1 MWNELIEKLKNVS
14 AKLMDEVEN
23 RVDSGET
30 NQEILALLKEVR
42 QTIALAY
49 KMQLISKGEVEDFQE
64 EGTEDEFE
72 DLKKDISITEIPEEE
87 DVDIDEEKDE
97 KEEEEEDDIEK
108 ILRDF

>member
-30 NQEILALLKEVR
+30 NQETLALLKEVR

-87 DVDIDEEKDE
+87 DVDVDGVKDE
-97 KEEEEEDDIEK
+97 EEEEEDDIEK

>member
-1 MWNELIEKLKNVS
+1 MWNELIDKLKNVS

-30 NQEILALLKEVR
+30 NQETLALLKEVR

-72 DLKKDISITEIPEEE
+72 DLKKDISITVIPEEDE
-87 DVDIDEEKDE
+87 TDITEEKDE
-97 KEEEEEDDIEK
+97 EEEEEDDIEK

>member
-30 NQEILALLKEVR
+30 SQEILALLKEVR

-72 DLKKDISITEIPEEE
+72 DLKKDISITEIPDE
-87 DVDIDEEKDE
+87 DEVDITEEND
-97 KEEEEEDDIEK
+97 EEEEDDIEK

>member
-30 NQEILALLKEVR
+30 NQETLALLKEVR

-72 DLKKDISITEIPEEE
+72 DLKKDISITEIPDEDETDITEER
-87 DVDIDEEKDE
+87 DE
-97 KEEEEEDDIEK
+97 KEEEEDDIEK

>member
-30 NQEILALLKEVR
+30 TQETLALLKEVR

-72 DLKKDISITEIPEEE
+72 DLKKDISITEIPEEDE
-87 DVDIDEEKDE
+87 ADIIEGKE
-97 KEEEEEDDIEK
+97 EEEEEDDIEK
-108 ILRDF
+108 ILKDF

>member
-30 NQEILALLKEVR
+30 SQETLALLKEVR

-49 KMQLISKGEVEDFQE
+49 KMQLISKGEVDDFQE

-72 DLKKDISITEIPEEE
+72 DLKKDISITEIPEEDE
-87 DVDIDEEKDE
+87 VDIIEEKDE
-97 KEEEEEDDIEK
+97 EEEEEDDIEK

>member
-23 RVDSGET
+23 RVDNGET
-30 NQEILALLKEVR
+30 NQETLALLKEVR

-49 KMQLISKGEVEDFQE
+49 KMQLISKGEVGDFQE

-72 DLKKDISITEIPEEE
+72 DLKKDVSITEIPEEE
-87 DVDIDEEKDE
+87 EVDIGEGKD
-97 KEEEEEDDIEK
+97 EEEEEDDIEK

>member
-30 NQEILALLKEVR
+30 NQETLALLKEVR

-49 KMQLISKGEVEDFQE
+49 KMQLISKGEVEDLQE

-72 DLKKDISITEIPEEE
+72 DLRKDISITEIPGE
-87 DVDIDEEKDE
+87 DVVDIDGVKDE
-97 KEEEEEDDIEK
+97 EEEEEDDIDK

>member
-14 AKLMDEVEN
+14 AKLMDEVES

-30 NQEILALLKEVR
+30 NQETLALLKEVR

-72 DLKKDISITEIPEEE
+72 DLKKDISITEIPEEDE
-87 DVDIDEEKDE
+87 TDITEKRD
-97 KEEEEEDDIEK
+97 EEEEDDIEK
-108 ILRDF
+108 ILRDL

>member
-14 AKLMDEVEN
+14 AKLMDEVES

-30 NQEILALLKEVR
+30 NQETLALLKEVR

-64 EGTEDEFE
+64 EETEDEFE
-72 DLKKDISITEIPEEE
+72 DLKKDISITEIPEENETDVIEEE
-87 DVDIDEEKDE
+87 DK
-97 KEEEEEDDIEK
+97 EEEEDDLEK

>member
-1 MWNELIEKLKNVS
+1 MWNELIDKLKNVS

-30 NQEILALLKEVR
+30 NQETLALLKEVR

-72 DLKKDISITEIPEEE
+72 DLKKDISITEIPEEDE
-87 DVDIDEEKDE
+87 TDITEEKDE
-97 KEEEEEDDIEK
+97 EEEEEDDIEK

>member
-30 NQEILALLKEVR
+30 SQETLALLKEVR

-64 EGTEDEFE
+64 EGIEDEFE
-72 DLKKDISITEIPEEE
+72 DLKKDISVTEIPEEDE
-87 DVDIDEEKDE
+87 ADVIEEKD
-97 KEEEEEDDIEK
+97 KEEEEDDLEK

>member
-30 NQEILALLKEVR
+30 SQETLALLKEVR

-49 KMQLISKGEVEDFQE
+49 KMQLISKGEVDDFQE

-72 DLKKDISITEIPEEE
+72 DLKKDISVTEIPEEDE
-87 DVDIDEEKDE
+87 ADVIEEKG
-97 KEEEEEDDIEK
+97 EEEEEDDLEK

>member
-72 DLKKDISITEIPEEE
+72 DLKKDISITEIPEED
-87 DVDIDEEKDE
+87 DVDVGGGKDE
-97 KEEEEEDDIEK
+97 EEEEEDDIEK
-108 ILRDF
+108 ILKDF

>member
-30 NQEILALLKEVR
+30 NQETLALLKEVR

-49 KMQLISKGEVEDFQE
+49 KMQLISKGEVDDFQE

-72 DLKKDISITEIPEEE
+72 DLKKDISITEIPEEDE
-87 DVDIDEEKDE
+87 TDITEEKDE
-97 KEEEEEDDIEK
+97 EDEEDIEK

>member
-30 NQEILALLKEVR
+30 NQETLALLKEVR

-64 EGTEDEFE
+64 EGIEDEFE
-72 DLKKDISITEIPEEE
+72 DLKKDISITEIPEEDE
-87 DVDIDEEKDE
+87 TDITEEKDE
-97 KEEEEEDDIEK
+97 EEEEEDDIEK

>member
-14 AKLMDEVEN
+14 AKLMDEVES

-30 NQEILALLKEVR
+30 SQETLALLKEVR

-49 KMQLISKGEVEDFQE
+49 KMQLISKGEVDDFQE

-72 DLKKDISITEIPEEE
+72 DLKKDISVTEIPEEDE
-87 DVDIDEEKDE
+87 SDVIEEKN
-97 KEEEEEDDIEK
+97 EEEEEDDLEK

>member
-1 MWNELIEKLKNVS
+1 MWNGLIDKLKNVS
-14 AKLMDEVEN
+14 AKLMDEVES

-30 NQEILALLKEVR
+30 NQETLALLKEVR

-72 DLKKDISITEIPEEE
+72 DLRKDIPITEVPEEDETDTTEEPDEEEE
-87 DVDIDEEKDE
+87 D
-97 KEEEEEDDIEK
+97 DDIEK
-108 ILRDF
+108 ILRDL

>member
-30 NQEILALLKEVR
+30 NQETLALLKEVR

-49 KMQLISKGEVEDFQE
+49 KMQLISKGEVDDFQE

-72 DLKKDISITEIPEEE
+72 DLKKDISITEIPEEDE
-87 DVDIDEEKDE
+87 VDITEEKD

>member
-14 AKLMDEVEN
+14 AKLMDEVES

-30 NQEILALLKEVR
+30 SQETLALLKEVR

-49 KMQLISKGEVEDFQE
+49 KMQLISKGEVDDFQE

-72 DLKKDISITEIPEEE
+72 DLKKDISITEIPDE
-87 DVDIDEEKDE
+87 DEVDITEEND
-97 KEEEEEDDIEK
+97 EEEEDDIEK

>member
-1 MWNELIEKLKNVS
+1 MWNELIDKLKNVS
-14 AKLMDEVEN
+14 AKLMDEVES

-30 NQEILALLKEVR
+30 NQETLALLKEVR

-49 KMQLISKGEVEDFQE
+49 KMQLITKGEVEDFRE

-72 DLKKDISITEIPEEE
+72 DLKKDISITEVPEE
-87 DVDIDEEKDE
+87 DEADTTEGKDE
-97 KEEEEEDDIEK
+97 EEEEEDDIEK

>member
-30 NQEILALLKEVR
+30 NQETLALLKEVR

-49 KMQLISKGEVEDFQE
+49 KMQLISKGDVEDFQE

-72 DLKKDISITEIPEEE
+72 DLKKDISITEIPEE
-87 DVDIDEEKDE
+87 DETDTTEGDD
-97 KEEEEEDDIEK
+97 EEEEEDDIEK

>member
-30 NQEILALLKEVR
+30 DQETLALLKEVR

-64 EGTEDEFE
+64 EVTEDEFE
-72 DLKKDISITEIPEEE
+72 DLKKDISITEIPEED
-87 DVDIDEEKDE
+87 DVDVVEGKDE
-97 KEEEEEDDIEK
+97 EEEEEDDIEK

>member
-30 NQEILALLKEVR
+30 SQETLALLKEVR

-49 KMQLISKGEVEDFQE
+49 KMQLISKGEVDDFQE

-72 DLKKDISITEIPEEE
+72 DLKKDISVTEIPEEDE
-87 DVDIDEEKDE
+87 SDVIEEKN
-97 KEEEEEDDIEK
+97 EEEEEDDLEK

>member
-30 NQEILALLKEVR
+30 NQETLALLKEVR

-72 DLKKDISITEIPEEE
+72 DLKKDISVTDIPEED
-87 DVDIDEEKDE
+87 DVISDSESEEE
-97 KEEEEEDDIEK
+97 GEEEDDIEK

>member
-14 AKLMDEVEN
+14 AKLMDEVES

-30 NQEILALLKEVR
+30 NQETLALLKEVR

-49 KMQLISKGEVEDFQE
+49 KMQLISKGEVEEFQE

-72 DLKKDISITEIPEEE
+72 DLKKDVSVIDIPEED
-87 DVDIDEEKDE
+87 DVVSDSENE
-97 KEEEEEDDIEK
+97 EEEEEDDIGK
-108 ILRDF
+108 ILRDL

>member
-1 MWNELIEKLKNVS
+1 MWNGLIEKLKNVS

-30 NQEILALLKEVR
+30 SQEILALLKEVR

-49 KMQLISKGEVEDFQE
+49 KMQLISKGEIEEFQE

-72 DLKKDISITEIPEEE
+72 DLKKDVSITDIPGEEDIISDSESEEEEE
-87 DVDIDEEKDE
+87 D
-97 KEEEEEDDIEK
+97 EDDIEK

>member
-72 DLKKDISITEIPEEE
+72 DLKKDISITEIPGED
-87 DVDIDEEKDE
+87 DVDIDGVKDE
-97 KEEEEEDDIEK
+97 EEEEEDDIEK
-108 ILRDF
+108 ILKDF

>member
-23 RVDSGET
+23 RVDNGET
-30 NQEILALLKEVR
+30 NQEVLALLKEVR

-72 DLKKDISITEIPEEE
+72 DLKKDISITEIPEEDE
-87 DVDIDEEKDE
+87 VDVAGEKDE
-97 KEEEEEDDIEK
+97 EEEEEDDIEK

>member
-30 NQEILALLKEVR
+30 NQETLALLKEVR

-87 DVDIDEEKDE
+87 ETDTNEDKD
-97 KEEEEEDDIEK
+97 EEEEEDDIEK